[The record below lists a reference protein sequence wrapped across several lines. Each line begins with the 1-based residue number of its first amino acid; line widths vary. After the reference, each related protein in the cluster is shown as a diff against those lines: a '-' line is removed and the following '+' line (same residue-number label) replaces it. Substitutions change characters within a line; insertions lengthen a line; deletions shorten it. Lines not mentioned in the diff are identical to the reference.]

1 MIKDI
6 LELTEDVYQ
15 QVIEIR
21 RHLHQNPEL
30 SFQEKKTSQYVGDQL
45 DKWIIPFQNNIGGFG
60 ISGSIGERVEGEK
73 TIALRADMDALPIQ
87 EENRVPYASRIPGV
101 MHACGHDVHTASL
114 LGTSFVLRQM
124 KEKLNGQV
132 RLIFQPGEE
141 RLPGGA
147 CYMIQDGVLKNPTP
161 AAILGQHVHPPLKV
175 GEVGFRSGKYMAS
188 VDEIFITLRGPGGH
202 GAMPHLS
209 VDLNLLAAH
218 LIIQLQQM
226 ISRRSNPIVPSVI
239 TIGKMKSEGG
249 ATNVLPA
256 KVHLEGTFR
265 TMDEKWRKEAHQIMK
280 DMVWHMAQLMGAEA
294 EIEIKIGYPYLYND
308 PELTGKVREAAI
320 QFLGK
325 DKVKELP
332 VRMTSEDFSYYSH
345 EVSACFYRVGIQ
357 SPRMGKRELHT
368 PTFDVDERCFR
379 TSVGLMAYLA
389 MFLLKE

>member
-6 LELTEDVYQ
+6 SELTEEVYQ
-15 QVIEIR
+15 QVIDIR
-21 RHLHQNPEL
+21 RHLHRNPEL
-30 SFQEKKTSQYVGDQL
+30 SFQERKTSQYICEQL
-45 DKWIIPFQNNIGGFG
+45 EEWNIPFQNNIGGYG
-60 ISGSIGERVEGEK
+60 ISGSIGESTHGGK

-87 EENRVPYASRIPGV
+87 EKNNVPYASEVAGV

-114 LGTSFVLRQM
+114 LGTSYVLQQM
-124 KEKLNGQV
+124 KEKLNGHV

-147 CYMIQDGVLKNPTP
+147 SYMIRDGILKNPTP

-175 GEVGFRSGKYMAS
+175 GQVGFRSGKYMAS
-188 VDEIFITLRGPGGH
+188 VDEIFITLSGPGGH

-209 VDLNLLAAH
+209 VDLNLLASH
-218 LIIQLQQM
+218 IVIQLQQV

-239 TIGKMKSEGG
+239 TIGKMVSEGG

-265 TMDEKWRKEAHQIMK
+265 TMDETWRKEAHQIMK
-280 DMVWHMAQLMGAEA
+280 DMVWHMAQLMGAQA
-294 EIEIKIGYPYLYND
+294 EIEIKTGYPYLFND
-308 PELTGKVREAAI
+308 PELTERVREEAI
-320 QFLGK
+320 RFLGK

-345 EVSACFYRVGIQ
+345 EIKACFYRIGIQ
-357 SPRMGKRELHT
+357 SSVMGRRELHT
-368 PTFDVDERCFR
+368 PTFDVDEQCFR

-389 MFLLKE
+389 LCFLND